1 MEIISTFLLLGI
13 AAAPIAL
20 VGGWLAGR
28 GHGRLGAL
36 VTGPASDGWWRATMP
51 WPQGVQED
59 DDFKWNSGDRDQ
71 PITGSERLG
80 LAAAEPTGTAEPA
93 GTVEP
98 TRTRLRPRVRM
109 R

>member
-1 MEIISTFLLLGI
+1 MELIPTIVVLAF

-36 VTGPASDGWWRATMP
+36 VSGSSGSGWWQATMP

-59 DDFKWNSGDRDQ
+59 DDFKWNFGDRDK
-71 PITGSERLG
+71 PIVESLG
-80 LAAAEPTGTAEPA
+80 NEPA
-93 GTVEP
+93 AGRASGVVEP
-98 TRTRLRPRVRM
+98 PRTPQQPRTRIR
-109 R
+109 

>member
-1 MEIISTFLLLGI
+1 MEIIFAILLLGF

-36 VTGPASDGWWRATMP
+36 VIGPGGDGWWRSTMP
-51 WPQGVQED
+51 WPKGVQED
-59 DDFKWNSGDRDQ
+59 DDFKWNFGDRIE
-71 PITGSERLG
+71 PIAGADPVG
-80 LAAAEPTGTAEPA
+80 PAAAAATDE
-93 GTVEP
+93 VELAP
-98 TRTRLRPRVRM
+98 TRLRPRTRI

>member
-1 MEIISTFLLLGI
+1 MEIILTVLLLGF

-36 VTGPASDGWWRATMP
+36 VSGPGGDGWWQSTMP
-51 WPQGVQED
+51 WPHGVQED
-59 DDFKWNSGDRDQ
+59 DDFKWNFGDRTD
-71 PITGSERLG
+71 PIAG
-80 LAAAEPTGTAEPA
+80 ADPPGTAVAEA
-93 GTVEP
+93 TDEVEL
-98 TRTRLRPRVRM
+98 TRTRLHPRTRI

>member
-1 MEIISTFLLLGI
+1 MEIILTVLLLGF

-36 VTGPASDGWWRATMP
+36 VSGGGGEGWWQSTMP
-51 WPQGVQED
+51 WPHGVQED
-59 DDFKWNSGDRDQ
+59 DDFKWNFGDRTD
-71 PITGSERLG
+71 PIAG
-80 LAAAEPTGTAEPA
+80 PA
-93 GTVEP
+93 DDEVEL
-98 TRTRLRPRVRM
+98 TRTRLHPRTRI

>member
-1 MEIISTFLLLGI
+1 MEIISTILVLAA

-36 VTGPASDGWWRATMP
+36 VSGPAGGGWWQTTMP
-51 WPQGVQED
+51 LPHGVQED
-59 DDFKWNSGDRDQ
+59 DDFKWNFGDRE
-71 PITGSERLG
+71 PI
-80 LAAAEPTGTAEPA
+80 AEPEPPGPEAEA
-93 GTVEP
+93 ADEVEVA
-98 TRTRLRPRVRM
+98 RTLHPRVRI

>member
-1 MEIISTFLLLGI
+1 MELIPTIVVLAF

-36 VTGPASDGWWRATMP
+36 VSGSSGSGWWQTTMP

-59 DDFKWNSGDRDQ
+59 DDFKWNFGDRDK
-71 PITGSERLG
+71 PIVESLG
-80 LAAAEPTGTAEPA
+80 QKPPA
-93 GTVEP
+93 GEARSVVEP
-98 TRTRLRPRVRM
+98 PRTPQQPRTRIR
-109 R
+109 

>member
-1 MEIISTFLLLGI
+1 MEIISTVFLLGL

-20 VGGWLAGR
+20 VGGWVAGR

-71 PITGSERLG
+71 PITGSNGLG
-80 LAAAEPTGTAEPA
+80 LAAAEPT

>member
-1 MEIISTFLLLGI
+1 METISTILLLGF

-36 VTGPASDGWWRATMP
+36 VTGPASDGWWRTAMP
-51 WPQGVQED
+51 LPRGVQED
-59 DDFKWNSGDRDQ
+59 DDFKWNFGDRDQ
-71 PITGSERLG
+71 ATSGSEPLG
-80 LAAAEPTGTAEPA
+80 PSAAKPADDVEPA
-93 GTVEP
+93 T
-98 TRTRLRPRVRM
+98 TRVRPRVRI

>member
-1 MEIISTFLLLGI
+1 MEIISTILLLGF

-20 VGGWLAGR
+20 IGGWLAGR

-36 VTGPASDGWWRATMP
+36 VTGPANDGWWRTAMP

-59 DDFKWNSGDRDQ
+59 DDFKWNFGDRDQ
-71 PITGSERLG
+71 PITGSEPRG
-80 LAAAEPTGTAEPA
+80 LVPAKPA
-93 GTVEP
+93 GEVAP
-98 TRTRLRPRVRM
+98 ARTRGRPRVRM

>member
-1 MEIISTFLLLGI
+1 MEIISTILILGL

-36 VTGPASDGWWRATMP
+36 VSGPAGQGWWQTTMP
-51 WPQGVQED
+51 LPRGVQED
-59 DDFKWNSGDRDQ
+59 DDFKWNFGDRE
-71 PITGSERLG
+71 PAAGSESPG
-80 LAAAEPTGTAEPA
+80 PAAEAA
-93 GTVEP
+93 DDVELA
-98 TRTRLRPRVRM
+98 RTPLHPRIRI

>member
-1 MEIISTFLLLGI
+1 MEIISTILLLAV

-36 VTGPASDGWWRATMP
+36 VSGQGGDGWWRTTMP

-59 DDFKWNSGDRDQ
+59 DDFKWNFGDRDQ
-71 PITGSERLG
+71 PIASEPERP
-80 LAAAEPTGTAEPA
+80 AAETTEMVEPA
-93 GTVEP
+93 RP
-98 TRTRLRPRVRM
+98 RLRSRTRIR
-109 R
+109 

>member
-1 MEIISTFLLLGI
+1 MEIISTILLLGF

-20 VGGWLAGR
+20 IGGWLAGR

-36 VTGPASDGWWRATMP
+36 VTGPANDGWWRTAMP

-59 DDFKWNSGDRDQ
+59 DDFKWNFGDRDQ
-71 PITGSERLG
+71 PIAESPG
-80 LAAAEPTGTAEPA
+80 LAPTVGEARAVAEPP
-93 GTVEP
+93 
-98 TRTRLRPRVRM
+98 RTPQRPRGRS